1 MKDSEI
7 LERLLFIC
15 EAEKVEYTKEG
26 LEALLFCA
34 DGDLRVGVNSL
45 QATVSGFGVVNGEN
59 VMKVCDQPPPLTARQ
74 IVTNCREKKMR
85 EARSGIDSLWRAGA
99 SVELA

>member
-1 MKDSEI
+1 MV
-7 LERLLFIC
+7 IC

-99 SVELA
+99 SVELV

>member
-34 DGDLRVGVNSL
+34 DGDLRV
-45 QATVSGFGVVNGEN
+45 NGEN

-74 IVTNCREKKMR
+74 IVTSCREKKMR

-99 SVELA
+99 RMELV